1 MGIKTS
7 GTVQVLCM
15 HWPFVLKLDYILIKY
30 KKPQKT
36 CHFWL
41 VLSIFADFSILEEF
55 ERKAPPNSYS
65 LRSAASFDTPLTPE
79 SG

>member
-15 HWPFVLKLDYILIKY
+15 HWPFALKLDYILIKY
-30 KKPQKT
+30 EKPQKNMP
-36 CHFWL
+36 FL

-65 LRSAASFDTPLTPE
+65 LRSAASFDTPLTSE

>member
-7 GTVQVLCM
+7 RTVQVLCI
-15 HWPFVLKLDYILIKY
+15 HWPFALKLDYILIKY
-30 KKPQKT
+30 EKPQKNMP
-36 CHFWL
+36 FWAR
-41 VLSIFADFSILEEF
+41 LSICADFSILEEF

-65 LRSAASFDTPLTPE
+65 LRSAASFDTPLTSE